1 MIGELMA
8 GLGVALAA
16 VWYVLRPVLRPET
29 ISGDGGAA
37 TVAGADPDDDLSPR
51 AVALRA
57 LKEIEFDR
65 ATAKL
70 SEEDYAELKAAY
82 TAEAL
87 SAMRAEAEA
96 GAGSR
101 EPGAGTPVASPAPG
115 ARHPA
120 PVCPEHGPRPESD
133 AEFCSQC
140 GKRLA
145 LAPAFCTRCG
155 ASLAADAGFCS
166 ACGAGVAA

>member
-29 ISGDGGAA
+29 IAA
-37 TVAGADPDDDLSPR
+37 DTAASDAGSDPEEDVSPR
-51 AVALRA
+51 ATALRA

-65 ATAKL
+65 ATGKL
-70 SEEDYAELKAAY
+70 SEDDYATLKASY
-82 TAEAL
+82 TAEAV
-87 SAMRAEAEA
+87 SAMRAEE
-96 GAGSR
+96 G
-101 EPGAGTPVASPAPG
+101 VLKPAAVVPP
-115 ARHPA
+115 AQPA

-140 GKRLA
+140 GKRLT
-145 LAPAFCTRCG
+145 LAPAFCTSCG
-155 ASLAADAGFCS
+155 AALATDARY
-166 ACGAGVAA
+166 CGSCGGRVAA

>member
-29 ISGDGGAA
+29 VAGPERA
-37 TVAGADPDDDLSPR
+37 TSDPERAGAGADRDDDLSPR

-82 TAEAL
+82 TAEAV
-87 SAMRAEAEA
+87 SAMRAEAET

-101 EPGAGTPVASPAPG
+101 EPGAVAPTSQ
-115 ARHPA
+115 PA

-145 LAPAFCTRCG
+145 LAPAFCTSCG
-155 ASLAADAGFCS
+155 AALAADARY
-166 ACGAGVAA
+166 CGSCGGRVAA